1 MDVDRG
7 DRDLQTG
14 AQAKQEPDHN
24 HTGDDG
30 DEEQDE
36 NDQNEPA
43 HVELP
48 SLTGSHHHGP
58 ADEEAHHREG
68 EQGGLPPHR
77 VHQEDRTQRAEHRP
91 QGEQAAHPR
100 GLGVGDREGGVRVQH
115 GGDGRRGVRHA
126 YPI

>member
-48 SLTGSHHHGP
+48 SLTGGHHHGP
-58 ADEEAHHREG
+58 ADEKAHHGEG
-68 EQGGLPPHR
+68 EQGGLPPHL
-77 VHQEDRTQRAEHRP
+77 VMIMMI
-91 QGEQAAHPR
+91 G
-100 GLGVGDREGGVRVQH
+100 
-115 GGDGRRGVRHA
+115 
-126 YPI
+126 